1 MNVNQPESNVAVRD
15 DGDGRQPNAAGKS
28 VPQESREPAAGA
40 VPGIDRNCMHDRVRW
55 TILDRI
61 MDGTYQPG
69 QRLKELTLAREF
81 HVSQAPVREALRKL
95 EAIGVLK
102 SDPYRGTR
110 VRELSPTELRD
121 SYQLRGILEQSATE
135 FIHDFPAECLQ
146 SLEYEYARMQEAV
159 AGNDLQ
165 NFACHN
171 RNFHR
176 CIMDRCEN
184 KEIFRVWQSLG
195 ICMRSRLNAQRL
207 IHDLPQAIGSHQAII
222 DAFRAKD
229 FRLAG
234 QLLREHSFS
243 FVSDLV

>member
-1 MNVNQPESNVAVRD
+1 MPKNFSGE
-15 DGDGRQPNAAGKS
+15 GDGNG
-28 VPQESREPAAGA
+28 PAAF
-40 VPGIDRNCMHDRVRW
+40 DRNCMHDRVRW
-55 TILDRI
+55 TILERI

-81 HVSQAPVREALRKL
+81 RVSQAPVREALRKL

-135 FIHDFPAECLQ
+135 FIHEFPEASIQ
-146 SLEYEYARMQEAV
+146 SLEEEYARMGDAV
-159 AGNDLQ
+159 ATKDLQ
-165 NFACHN
+165 DFACHN

-184 KEIFRVWQSLG
+184 REIFRVWQSLG
-195 ICMRSRLNAQRL
+195 ICMRSRLNVQRWVK
-207 IHDLPQAIGSHQAII
+207 DLPEAIGSHQAII

-229 FRLAG
+229 FRRAG

-243 FVSDLV
+243 FVSDLG

>member
-1 MNVNQPESNVAVRD
+1 MSLRECSKNELPSSVAMGKCIPSAPDAED
-15 DGDGRQPNAAGKS
+15 DLERGMGR
-28 VPQESREPAAGA
+28 GA
-40 VPGIDRNCMHDRVRW
+40 PTAIDRNCMHDRVRW

-69 QRLKELTLAREF
+69 ERLKELTLAREF

-121 SYQLRGILEQSATE
+121 AYQLRGILEQAATG
-135 FIHDFPAECLQ
+135 FIVDFPQESVEL
-146 SLEYEYARMQEAV
+146 LEQEYAAMQTAV
-159 AGNDLQ
+159 AAKDLQ
-165 NFACHN
+165 DFACHN

-176 CIMDRCEN
+176 CIMDRCQNREV
-184 KEIFRVWQSLG
+184 FRVWQSLG
-195 ICMRSRLNAQRL
+195 ICMRSRLNAQRM
-207 IHDLPQAIGSHQAII
+207 QANLSEAILSHRPII
-222 DAFRAKD
+222 DAFQAAD

-234 QLLREHSFS
+234 QLLREHSFG
-243 FVSDLV
+243 FVSDLP